1 MKTKTFLL
9 TIFIIIGVGVAIIT
23 FHGGR
28 LYVAHEIETGLTT
41 YKEFKFFSTID
52 QLEVSRD
59 FIEKTISA
67 YLEKLKKEQKTS
79 WYFLHKTKYPTV
91 NFSFDKNPVQEG
103 NFTEETYLFIVK
115 QFTREK
121 IVVGE
126 KRNIFLV
133 EMKVK
138 SFSDKIYFRVFN
150 EDPLFKKLEKIV
162 ELIIER
168 DIKNK

>member
-1 MKTKTFLL
+1 M
-9 TIFIIIGVGVAIIT
+9 AIIT

-103 NFTEETYLFIVK
+103 NFTEEREERLKKELI
-115 QFTREK
+115 EK
-121 IVVGE
+121 IGKLKKE
-126 KRNIFLV
+126 
-133 EMKVK
+133 
-138 SFSDKIYFRVFN
+138 SFNAPYGSATSYFN
-150 EDPLFKKLEKIV
+150 EAIEKAIEKL
-162 ELIIER
+162 
-168 DIKNK
+168 